1 MGSLYSEVELFDV
14 IVEGDSFQIGDMK
27 ASLACYVDSGSTR
40 TIVSD
45 FAAARVKT
53 IRAPQV
59 ATFRRGAYPVRYI
72 AMRLA
77 RRGCK
82 PRLIE
87 AAVSTTLIDSADI
100 DDAQVLIGQDFLQ
113 RDRVS
118 MRFDEQP
125 EMHGLHCGGKAP
137 APRSRIVARAR

>member
-1 MGSLYSEVELFDV
+1 MGSVYSEVELFDV
-14 IVEGDSFQIGDMK
+14 LVDGDSIEIGELK
-27 ASLACYVDSGSTR
+27 ATLACFVDSGSTR
-40 TIVSD
+40 SIITD

-53 IRAPQV
+53 MRAPQL
-59 ATFRRGAYPVRYI
+59 ALYRSGSYPIRYI

-87 AAVSTTLIDSADI
+87 TAVSTKLIKDADI
-100 DDAQVLIGQDFLQ
+100 EDAQVLLGQDYLQ

-118 MRFDEQP
+118 LRFDERS
-125 EMHGLHCGGKAP
+125 ELHGLHCGGP
-137 APRSRIVARAR
+137 VPTVRDRVVARAR

>member
-14 IVEGDSFQIGDMK
+14 VVEGDSIEIGELQ
-27 ASLACYVDSGSTR
+27 ATLACYVDSGSTR
-40 TIVSD
+40 SIVSD
-45 FAAARVKT
+45 FAAARART

-59 ATFRRGAYPVRYI
+59 ATFRTGSYPVRYI

-77 RRGCK
+77 RRGCQ

-87 AAVSTTLIDSADI
+87 AAVSTKLIKDADI
-100 DDAQVLIGQDFLQ
+100 DDAQMLIGQDYLQ

-118 MRFDEQP
+118 MRFDERP
-125 EMHGLHCGGKAP
+125 EMHALHCARRAP
-137 APRSRIVARAR
+137 APRNRIVARAR